1 MIMDINEVSYGIRG
15 CVFNVYNALGPGLL
29 ESVYEEALIYELQK
43 EGFKVESQKEVPIMY
58 CGTLLRSTLRLDLLV
73 NDAVIV
79 ELKSVEELKP
89 IHYKQVQTYLKLSN
103 HKLGLLINFNTNNIS
118 KDIHR
123 VIM

>member
-29 ESVYEEALIYELQK
+29 ESVYEEALIYELTK

>member
-1 MIMDINEVSYGIRG
+1 MDINEVSYGIRG
-15 CVFNVYNALGPGLL
+15 CVFNVYNAFGPGLL
-29 ESVYEEALIYELQK
+29 ESVYEEALIYELTK
-43 EGFKVESQKEVPIMY
+43 EGFKVEAQKEVPIMY

-73 NDAVIV
+73 NDAVIL

-89 IHYKQVQTYLKLSN
+89 IHYKQLQTYLKLSN

>member
-1 MIMDINEVSYGIRG
+1 MDINEVSYGIRG

>member
-1 MIMDINEVSYGIRG
+1 MDINEVSYGIRG

-29 ESVYEEALIYELQK
+29 ESVYEAALIYALPK

>member
-15 CVFNVYNALGPGLL
+15 CAFNVYNALGPGLL
-29 ESVYEEALIYELQK
+29 ESVYEEALIYELTK

>member
-29 ESVYEEALIYELQK
+29 ESVYEEALIYELTK

-73 NDAVIV
+73 NDAVIL

>member
-29 ESVYEEALIYELQK
+29 ESVYDEALISE
-43 EGFKVESQKEVPIMY
+43 
-58 CGTLLRSTLRLDLLV
+58 LLRSTLRLDLLV